1 MYTDKDKLTV
11 LETAIYLENDIK
23 SIMDAINS
31 GKLKSFVENG
41 VTYIK
46 TSDVDDYK
54 IYLNSFY

>member
-11 LETAIYLENDIK
+11 LETAIYLEKDIK
-23 SIMDAINS
+23 SIMSAINS

-41 VTYIK
+41 VTYIT

-54 IYLNSFY
+54 IYLNSNY